1 MKLTFPS
8 GQSIRKF
15 CLLLL
20 GYLLWTSTVSA
31 QISPSA
37 DKILYVNKAV
47 AGGNGSGDSW
57 VNAVPEL
64 ADALRWARQQHD
76 ADNNWLAGDSL
87 RIFIA
92 EGTYKP
98 LYDADGG
105 RYQND
110 GGRDNAFVWVD
121 RVHLYG
127 GFPATGNPGMGQ
139 RNWKTHIT
147 TLSGDIGVANDYADN
162 VYHVLIAVG
171 MQIAHIDGV
180 KITGGMA
187 DGTSIQTEII
197 INKTNLS
204 FVRGAGGGIFFL
216 GGGSSFT
223 ISNTEISGNRGEF
236 GAGGS
241 VAATPSLINLT
252 VRDNVATER
261 GGGFFLPAMGV
272 GAGYVFTNA
281 LFTGNAAKYGAAI
294 CSQLDSLVLVNITM
308 ANNTASLGGNALF
321 NWSSRRPVILTNSI
335 LWNSQPG
342 AVSMLDGVGSTPF
355 VVSHSIV
362 QGAAVP
368 VGTGNSNAA
377 PLFTNAAGG
386 NYTLQGGS
394 PAVNAGSNQ
403 LYTDAGG
410 DLNTDTDLAGN
421 RRLAGGTIDMGA
433 FENQTALPVL
443 FGAIG
448 AVVKNG
454 ELLVNWST
462 ETETGNKHF
471 LIQLSRDGS
480 NWQTTQ
486 TVQTRAPGG
495 NSSTPLDYETAIPL
509 SALSLTFLFGV
520 FALGCRRKYAV
531 AIAAVVLFAVAF
543 SCSRQAVIDDAQS
556 GQLFVRIVQV
566 DNNGTQ
572 VASKAIRVI
581 QE

>member
-1 MKLTFPS
+1 MKLTFLS
-8 GQSIRKF
+8 GQRIRTF

-20 GYLLWTSTVSA
+20 GYLLWTNTVGA

-47 AGGNGSGDSW
+47 AGGNGSGNSW
-57 VNAVPEL
+57 ANAVPEL
-64 ADALRWARQQHD
+64 ADALRWARQQYN

-98 LYDADGG
+98 LYDVDNG

-110 GGRDNAFVWVD
+110 GGRDNAFVAVD

-127 GFPATGNPGMGQ
+127 GFPATGNPGMAQ
-139 RNWKTHIT
+139 RNWKTHMT
-147 TLSGDIGVANDYADN
+147 TLSGDIGVANNYADN

-171 MQIAHIDGV
+171 VQNVHIDGV
-180 KITGGMA
+180 KITGAMA
-187 DGTSIQTEII
+187 DGASVQTPVTIKSTI
-197 INKTNLS
+197 LS
-204 FVRGAGGGIFFL
+204 YVRGSGGGIFL
-216 GGGSSFT
+216 SEGEKSLK

-236 GAGGS
+236 GAGGDIR
-241 VAATPSLINLT
+241 AAPSFINIT
-252 VRDNVATER
+252 VRDNIATER
-261 GGGFFLPAMGV
+261 GGGFFFAAMGL
-272 GAGYVFTNA
+272 GAGFVFTNA

-294 CSQLDSLVLVNITM
+294 CSQLDSLVLVNITI
-308 ANNTASLGGNALF
+308 ANNTASVGGNALF

-335 LWNSQPG
+335 LWNSQSG

-368 VGTGNSNAA
+368 GGMGNSNAA

-421 RRLAGGTIDMGA
+421 RRLAGGTIEMGA

-471 LIQLSRDGS
+471 LIQLSRDGI

-486 TVQTRAPGG
+486 TVPTRAPGG
-495 NSSTPLDYETAIPL
+495 NSSTSLDYETAIPL
-509 SALSLTFLFGV
+509 SALSLTLLFGV

-531 AIAAVVLFAVAF
+531 AIAALVLFAAAF

-566 DNNGTQ
+566 DINGTQ